1 MADIDISAILAALS
15 AIERQPNNR
24 AIKSLLLAKGLPASV
39 AQPVSFNELCYWQE
53 DEVSLVF
60 DRLHASISDIR
71 NPELKTFNIELSP
84 AEVRA
89 GKGATD
95 FVKPSK
101 ELVDHSASVRG
112 ALCLNSSGE
121 FTVNPK
127 EGYIALSHVWVQ
139 GLGGDPEGRGLHR
152 SLVRQVFGLMR
163 KGGLKEKWIWTDSL
177 AIPGG
182 GEELCVADEEIKGQ
196 LINAMAG
203 IYRDAKGVLV
213 LDALALRLASVGAVD
228 TAVLLALGKWLT
240 RVWTYQEIKLATN
253 AMVATKTGFVSFAA
267 MVDELRH
274 KAFDEVGDGYDASK
288 RGQFPSLYRTF
299 VRLQRN
305 DEIGVSLPD
314 IAIGCGY
321 REAMNKLDFARSVFP
336 TLGLDWRFGDGL
348 EEAMRKIYEAQKRH
362 AMRLVLYHGPPR
374 AAFPGWAPAVFP
386 GLVDSKVISPGIWKG
401 RGMERSWLTTKIRS
415 IVPSKPG
422 VVILELDNQTGESP
436 GAYCVGFISPATE
449 KESPQSVALFHEA
462 VHNGTAYL
470 LADEPLIPKQHM
482 SRVGIIVQRFTKPKP
497 TQKEAWVIMTFAIG
511 ETEPAYLASR
521 ENWLLLHENPTHFRL
536 PDGKLSSDG
545 KAFSELNYMITY
557 SPDPSS
563 PDNDHHLSDYPLQ
576 KAASTGDLSAIHALT
591 SGPGYVDINQQD
603 PRGWTPLHYASAA
616 GHPAAVSTLTS
627 VLGADLSMATRN
639 SETALVLAIDN
650 NHLDA
655 AMELFEAGAE
665 VNYFH
670 PQGFSPLTTA
680 CRRNNLEMLRL
691 CLMMGA
697 DPNLEDG
704 FSATPLCCAV
714 KDDEHLGEN
723 DGGVLKELI
732 DAGVGIDQMCTSGAS
747 ALYLA
752 VRMGYSGAVKQ
763 LLETKKADP
772 NGVNKNLPCLVQ
784 YAIEGRLVGI
794 LEALLEAGAKVDVD
808 GDGEQRR
815 VWFSDG
821 WTAMMIAASVGDVP
835 VGRLLRANG
844 ADMFAAGGKD
854 GWTPLH
860 VAASKGEKLFFKW
873 LVEEGGEGRV
883 WEKDRFGRTGFDLR
897 TWV

>member
-1 MADIDISAILAALS
+1 MAEIDISSILAALS
-15 AIERQPNNR
+15 AMQRQPNNR
-24 AIKSLLLAKGLPASV
+24 AIKSLLLAKGFPASV
-39 AQPVSFNELCYWQE
+39 AQPVSFNELCYWEE

-71 NPELKTFNIELSP
+71 NPNLKSFNIELSA

-89 GKGATD
+89 GLGATD

-101 ELVDHSASVRG
+101 ELVDLSAQVRG
-112 ALCLNSSGE
+112 ALCVNSLGE
-121 FTVNPK
+121 FAVVDPK
-127 EGYIALSHVWVQ
+127 EGYIALSHVWIQ
-139 GLGGDPEGRGLHR
+139 GLGGDPAGRGLHR
-152 SLVRQVFGLMR
+152 SLIRQIFDLMR
-163 KGGLKEKWIWTDSL
+163 QGGLKERWIWTDSL

-182 GEELCVADEEIKGQ
+182 GEELSVADEEIKGQ

-203 IYRDAKGVLV
+203 IYSQAKGVIV
-213 LDALALRLASVGAVD
+213 LDALVLRLASVGAVD
-228 TAVLLALGKWLT
+228 TAVLLSLGKWLT

-253 AMVATKTGFVSFAA
+253 AMVATKTGFVSFAS

-288 RGQFPSLYRTF
+288 MGQFPSLYRTF

-321 REAMNKLDFARSVFP
+321 REAMDKLDYARSVFP
-336 TLGLDWRFGDGL
+336 TLGLEWRFGDGL
-348 EEAMRKIYEAQKRH
+348 EEAMRKIYEAQTRH

-401 RGMERSWLTTKIRS
+401 RGLERSWLATKIRS

-470 LADEPLIPKQHM
+470 LADEPLVPKQHF

-497 TQKEAWVIMTFAIG
+497 SQKEAWVIMTFAIG
-511 ETEPAYLASR
+511 ETEPAYHASR
-521 ENWLLLHENPTHFRL
+521 ENWLLLHENPTHFRMA
-536 PDGKLSSDG
+536 DGTTASDG

-557 SPDPSS
+557 NPDPSP
-563 PDNDHHLSDYPLQ
+563 PDNDHHLSDYPLH
-576 KAASTGDLSAIHALT
+576 KAAATGDVATIHAIT
-591 SGPGYVDINQQD
+591 SRPGYVDINMQD

-616 GHPAAVSTLTS
+616 GHPSAVSTLTS
-627 VLGADLSMATRN
+627 VLGASLTIATRD
-639 SETALVLAIDN
+639 SETALVLAIEN

-680 CRRNNLEMLRL
+680 CRKNNLEMLRL

-704 FSATPLCCAV
+704 YNATPLCCAV
-714 KDDEHLGEN
+714 KDDGDNGGGILGEL
-723 DGGVLKELI
+723 VE
-732 DAGVGIDQMCTSGAS
+732 AGAEIDQMCTSGAS
-747 ALYLA
+747 PLYFA
-752 VRMGYSGAVKQ
+752 VRMGCFGAVRM
-763 LLETKKADP
+763 LLANKGTDP
-772 NGVNKNLPCLVQ
+772 NGVNKNVPCLVQ
-784 YAIEGRLVGI
+784 YAIEGRFVGI
-794 LEALLEAGAKVDVD
+794 LEALLEAGAKVD
-808 GDGEQRR
+808 DGEGEQQR

-835 VGRLLRANG
+835 IGRLLKANG